1 MATRS
6 QWIAGARPRTLPAA
20 VAPVLVGTSLAYW
33 QESVDFGATYFQP
46 AVAFLAL
53 IVSLALQVGVNYSN
67 DYSDG
72 IRGTDAIRV
81 GPVRLVGQALAQPK
95 QVKQAAF
102 ISYGIGA
109 VAGLLMVALSHYYLL
124 IPVGIAAIISAWFYT
139 GGKNPYGYAGW
150 GEVFVFTFFG
160 LVAVI
165 GTYAAQTKQITL
177 PSVLGAVVCGALSTA
192 ILVVN
197 NLRDIPGDTQ
207 CGKKTLAVRL
217 GENRTRL
224 FYYLCIAVAFGA
236 AAYLGKICGGPK
248 IALLVLLPA
257 LEAVKPISIVRSK
270 AKGPKLIP
278 ALAGTS
284 RLLLALA
291 IVLSVG
297 ICVGRY

>member
-1 MATRS
+1 MATRN
-6 QWIAGARPRTLPAA
+6 QWLAGARPRTLPAA

-33 QESVDFGATYFQP
+33 QESIDLGASYFQP
-46 AVAFLAL
+46 AIAILAL

-81 GPVRLVGQALAQPK
+81 GPVRLVGQSLAPPK
-95 QVKQAAF
+95 QVKLAAF

-109 VAGLLMVALSHYYLL
+109 IAGLLMVLLSHYYLL
-124 IPVGIAAIISAWFYT
+124 IPVGIAAILSAWFYT

-150 GEVFVFTFFG
+150 GEIFVFTFFG

-165 GTYAAQTKQITL
+165 GTYAAQTKHISL
-177 PSVLGAVVCGALSTA
+177 PSILGAIVCGALSTA

-207 CGKKTLAVRL
+207 SGKKTLAVRL
-217 GENRTRL
+217 GDNRTRV
-224 FYYLCIAVAFGA
+224 FYYLCIVIAFGA
-236 AAYLGKICGGPK
+236 AAYLGQICGGPK

-257 LEAVKPISIVRSK
+257 FVAIKPIAIVKSK
-270 AKGPKLIP
+270 AKGPELIP
-278 ALAGTS
+278 VLAGTS
-284 RLLLALA
+284 RVLLVLA
-291 IVLSVG
+291 IALSVA
-297 ICVGRY
+297 IALSR

>member
-6 QWIAGARPRTLPAA
+6 QWIAGARPQTLPAA

-33 QESVDFGATYFQP
+33 QESVDVGASYFQP
-46 AVAFLAL
+46 AVALLAL

-81 GPVRLVGQALAQPK
+81 GPVRLVGQDLAPPK
-95 QVKQAAF
+95 HVKYAAF

-109 VAGLLMVALSHYYLL
+109 IAGLLMVLLSHYYLL
-124 IPVGIAAIISAWFYT
+124 IPVGIVAIISAWFYT

-165 GTYAAQTKQITL
+165 GTYAAQTMHISL
-177 PSVLGAVVCGALSTA
+177 PSILGAIVCGALSTA

-207 CGKKTLAVRL
+207 SGKKTLAVRL
-217 GENRTRL
+217 GDNRTRV
-224 FYYLCIAVAFGA
+224 FYYLCIVIAFGT
-236 AAYLGKICGGPK
+236 AAYLGQICGGPK

-257 LEAVKPISIVRSK
+257 LVAIKPIAIVKSK
-270 AKGPKLIP
+270 AKGPELIP
-278 ALAGTS
+278 VLAGTS
-284 RLLLALA
+284 RVLLVLAVA
-291 IVLSVG
+291 LSVA
-297 ICVGRY
+297 IALSR